1 MTTEL
6 ILAIGRKR
14 YPVANVE
21 AASRL
26 YQELRDQSGLGASRW
41 PSGQLS
47 NGFTISYNGRV
58 WKGDKLVC
66 EAAAYEWRARP

>member
-1 MTTEL
+1 MTTDL
-6 ILAIGRKR
+6 ILTIGRKC
-14 YPVANVE
+14 YPVADVE

-41 PSGQLS
+41 PSGKLS

-58 WKGDKLVC
+58 WDGDKLIS
-66 EAAAYEWRARP
+66 EAAAGERGTHS

>member
-1 MTTEL
+1 MTDL

-14 YPVANVE
+14 YPVADIE
-21 AASRL
+21 AASRI

-41 PSGQLS
+41 PSGKLS

-58 WKGDKLVC
+58 WKGDQLVC
-66 EAAAYEWRARP
+66 EAAAYEWRARQ